1 MKLIV
6 DIGKKEYEEIKFRVE
21 SGHSPFYAEYVIAQG
36 KPYKKDD
43 EKDGGAKCSKADS
56 NS

>member
-1 MKLIV
+1 MKLII
-6 DIGKKEYEEIKFRVE
+6 DIEKDAYKSIKFRVDNE
-21 SGHSPFYAEYVIAQG
+21 LFYTYTEYVIAKG